1 MLLAWKHVV
10 FLSVIALKASSSFV
24 SEGHLKLYGYN
35 FAFLASFC
43 GNASGPVVQYKLS
56 YPQEYC
62 CYKLLSYFQDQ
73 WWRIWPRPE
82 VECQDKVRILE
93 DHHSQVLNL
102 TTNSSQGDCR
112 MVVSENGSNILCQG
126 TQMYQVQTSD
136 YLTKKCWFLAL
147 SNCNSTGNSLFEG
160 IQMDYFLNITE
171 ASPNEAP
178 IGHERNLLSV
188 ALAFMV
194 IVFVR

>member
-56 YPQEYC
+56 YPQ
-62 CYKLLSYFQDQ
+62 
-73 WWRIWPRPE
+73 
-82 VECQDKVRILE
+82 ECQDKVRILE

-178 IGHERNLLSV
+178 KGHERNLLSV
-188 ALAFMV
+188 PLAFMV